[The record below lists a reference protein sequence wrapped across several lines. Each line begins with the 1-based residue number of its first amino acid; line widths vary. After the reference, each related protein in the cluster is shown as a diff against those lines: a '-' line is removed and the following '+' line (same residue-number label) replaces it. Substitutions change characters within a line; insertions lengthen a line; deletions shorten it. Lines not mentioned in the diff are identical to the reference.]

1 MKTLVSRQWAKVP
14 LRNFREAPLSRALG
28 THKAAEAAARAAMAA
43 AAEGGGEDTLE
54 IMTEK

>member
-1 MKTLVSRQWAKVP
+1 MP

-43 AAEGGGEDTLE
+43 AAAEGAGEDTLE